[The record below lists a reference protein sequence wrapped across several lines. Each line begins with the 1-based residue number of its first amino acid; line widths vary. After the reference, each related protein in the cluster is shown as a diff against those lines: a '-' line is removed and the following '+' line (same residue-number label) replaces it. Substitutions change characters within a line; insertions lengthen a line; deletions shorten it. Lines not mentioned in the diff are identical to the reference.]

1 MFISYISDKKELM
14 QRVYRKLHDQLGY
27 VFGKPKNDDEY
38 VWDTET
44 KQRLRKHKRF
54 WTTLDNDDEVMFKID
69 FIGNGLDYLKLDC
82 SFDNNDSGSHL
93 TYYSITTSFCK
104 SKYESGQCVNGRIPI
119 TELIQDLEDALA
131 RKREA
136 WGD

>member
-1 MFISYISDKKELM
+1 MFISYVSDKKELT
-14 QRVYRKLHDQLGY
+14 QKVHKKLHDQLGY
-27 VFGKPKNDDEY
+27 VFGKPKNDDGY
-38 VWDTET
+38 VWDSET

-54 WTTLDNDDEVMFKID
+54 WVTLDNDDEVIFKID
-69 FIGNGLDYLKLDC
+69 LIGNGLDYLNLAC
-82 SFDNNDSGSHL
+82 SFDNDDSGSHL

-119 TELIQDLEDALA
+119 TELIQDLKDALA

>member
-1 MFISYISDKKELM
+1 MFISYVSDRKELT
-14 QRVYRKLHDQLGY
+14 QRVHRKLHDQLGY
-27 VFGKPKNDDEY
+27 VFGEPEKGDEY
-38 VWDTET
+38 VWDSET
-44 KQRLRKHKRF
+44 KQKLRKHKRF
-54 WTTLDNDDEVMFKID
+54 WVTLDNDDEVIFKID
-69 FIGNGLDYLKLDC
+69 LIGNGLDYLKLDC
-82 SFDNNDSGSHL
+82 SFDNDDSGSHL

-119 TELIQDLEDALA
+119 TELIQDLEDALT

>member
-1 MFISYISDKKELM
+1 MFISYVSDKKELT
-14 QRVYRKLHDQLGY
+14 QRIHRKLHDQLGY
-27 VFGKPKNDDEY
+27 VFGKPKNGDEY

-44 KQRLRKHKRF
+44 KQKLRKYKRF
-54 WTTLDNDDEVMFKID
+54 WATLDNDDEVIFKID
-69 FIGNGLDYLKLDC
+69 LIGNGLDYLKLDC
-82 SFDNNDSGSHL
+82 DFEDNGSGSHL

-104 SKYESGQCVNGRIPI
+104 SKYESGRCVNGRIPI

-131 RKREA
+131 RKKEA

>member
-1 MFISYISDKKELM
+1 MFISYVSDKKELM
-14 QRVYRKLHDQLGY
+14 QRVHKELHDQLGY

-38 VWDTET
+38 IWDSETE
-44 KQRLRKHKRF
+44 QRLRKHKRF
-54 WTTLDNDDEVMFKID
+54 WVTLDNDDEVIFKID

-82 SFDNNDSGSHL
+82 SFDNDDSGSHL

-119 TELIQDLEDALA
+119 TELIQDLEDALT

>member
-1 MFISYISDKKELM
+1 MFISYVSDRKELT
-14 QRVYRKLHDQLGY
+14 QRVHKKLHDQLGY

-38 VWDTET
+38 VWDSET

-54 WTTLDNDDEVMFKID
+54 WTTLDNDDEVIFKID
-69 FIGNGLDYLKLDC
+69 LIGNGLDYLKLDC
-82 SFDNNDSGSHL
+82 SFDNDDSGSHL

>member
-1 MFISYISDKKELM
+1 MFISYVSDRKELT
-14 QRVYRKLHDQLGY
+14 QRVHRKLHDQLGY
-27 VFGKPKNDDEY
+27 VFGKPKSDDEY
-38 VWDTET
+38 VWDSETE
-44 KQRLRKHKRF
+44 QRLRKHKRF
-54 WTTLDNDDEVMFKID
+54 WVTLDNDDEVIFKID

>member
-1 MFISYISDKKELM
+1 MFISYISDKKELT
-14 QRVYRKLHDQLGY
+14 QKVHKKLHDQLGY

-38 VWDTET
+38 VWDSET

-54 WTTLDNDDEVMFKID
+54 WVTLDNDDEVIFKID
-69 FIGNGLDYLKLDC
+69 LIGNGLDYLKLDC
-82 SFDNNDSGSHL
+82 SFDNDDFGSHL
-93 TYYSITTSFCK
+93 THYSITTSFCK

-119 TELIQDLEDALA
+119 TELIQDLKDALA

>member
-1 MFISYISDKKELM
+1 MFISYVSDRKELT
-14 QRVYRKLHDQLGY
+14 QRVHRKLHDQLGY
-27 VFGKPKNDDEY
+27 VFGEPEKGDEY
-38 VWDTET
+38 VWDSET
-44 KQRLRKHKRF
+44 KQKLRKHKRF
-54 WTTLDNDDEVMFKID
+54 WVTLDNDDEVIFKID
-69 FIGNGLDYLKLDC
+69 LIGNGLDYLKLDC
-82 SFDNNDSGSHL
+82 SFDNDDSGSHL

-104 SKYESGQCVNGRIPI
+104 SKYESGQCVNGRIPV

>member
-1 MFISYISDKKELM
+1 MFISYVSDKKELM
-14 QRVYRKLHDQLGY
+14 QRVHRKLHDQLGY
-27 VFGKPKNDDEY
+27 VFGEPKKGDEY
-38 VWDTET
+38 VWDSETE
-44 KQRLRKHKRF
+44 QRLRKHKRF

-69 FIGNGLDYLKLDC
+69 LIGNGLDYLKLDC
-82 SFDNNDSGSHL
+82 SFDNDDSGSHL

>member
-1 MFISYISDKKELM
+1 MFISYVSDRKELT
-14 QRVYRKLHDQLGY
+14 QRVHKKLHDQLGY
-27 VFGKPKNDDEY
+27 VFGEPEKGDEY
-38 VWDTET
+38 VWDSET
-44 KQRLRKHKRF
+44 KQKLRKHKRF
-54 WTTLDNDDEVMFKID
+54 WVTLDNDDEVIFKID
-69 FIGNGLDYLKLDC
+69 LIGNGLDYLKLDC
-82 SFDNNDSGSHL
+82 SFDNDDSGSHL

-104 SKYESGQCVNGRIPI
+104 SKYESGQCVNGRIPV

>member
-1 MFISYISDKKELM
+1 MFISYVSDKKELT
-14 QRVYRKLHDQLGY
+14 QRVHRKLHDQLRY

-38 VWDTET
+38 IWDAEI
-44 KQRLRKHKRF
+44 KQKLRKHKRF
-54 WTTLDNDDEVMFKID
+54 WTTLDNDDEVIFKID

-119 TELIQDLEDALA
+119 TELIQDLEDALT